1 MVKSNLDKTIEY
13 AETKERDK
21 EDIGFDAN
29 LYDTEFYGIKVFF
42 VIGNPKYTYLD
53 NNIIYYP
60 IYWVKDEKITTQ
72 IGLYELLAGQQQS
85 IFDAD
90 GDIDLNKLD
99 KPLLYGF
106 TYGLLAKSKSKKSK
120 TTNPK
125 TQWINTFMQ
134 GEGSEGSDNYN
145 IIDTKYD
152 GDCFFSVL
160 KLALEENEQP
170 DISIADMREIVASN
184 ATETVFAQY
193 KTLYND
199 YNMQAKNLSREIKN
213 VVGRLKTMKTQ
224 TESTKDHHLKQSL
237 LKQSKDIKTLNDN
250 LRKDQEI
257 IKEALEEVAFMEG
270 IESLAM
276 LKLKIKTQE
285 FWADTWAISTLE
297 RELNLKTI
305 IFSERNYR
313 DGDEMNVL
321 QCGQLNDDVI
331 DDFEPSFYVLVCHYG
346 GFHYQMITYN
356 EEKIFTYEELPA
368 EVKKLVVDKCLE
380 RIAGPYSI
388 IPEFRAAA
396 LGAAAVVPAATTA
409 VVSAA
414 TASFAAAAP
423 DSLATAT
430 ASLATA
436 SLAAPATEELSS
448 DLYDNTT
455 VFRFYHKSADK
466 PFPGKG
472 QGELLGPEG
481 RDAYSDLAKIPEW
494 RRKLSNFWLAD
505 FKLDGHKW
513 ASVEHYYQGAKFK
526 KNNKD
531 FYIKFSLD
539 SPDSSIAK
547 DPALAKAAGG
557 KSGKFKGEQVR
568 PKNVVLDPDFFTK
581 ADHGNLT
588 RAELEMETAMRAKFT
603 QHDDLKKLLLATKKA
618 KLEHVKNGRPPEVYN
633 NLMRVRRE
641 FKTFLP

>member
-1 MVKSNLDKTIEY
+1 MVRSNLDKTIEY

-29 LYDTEFYGIKVFF
+29 LYNTEFYGIKVDF

-60 IYWVKDEKITTQ
+60 IYLVKDDKITAQ

-90 GDIDLNKLD
+90 GDIDLNKLE

-106 TYGLLAKSKSKKSK
+106 TYGLLAKNKSKKSK

-125 TQWINTFMQ
+125 TQWINTFMK
-134 GEGSEGSDNYN
+134 GEGGDNYN

-160 KLALEENEQP
+160 KLALEENGQP

-193 KTLYND
+193 NTLYND

-213 VVGRLKTMKTQ
+213 VGGRLKTMKTQ
-224 TESTKDHHLKQSL
+224 TETTKDHYLKQSL

-250 LRKDQEI
+250 LRKEQEI
-257 IKEALEEVAFMEG
+257 IKEALKEVAFMEG

-276 LKLKIKTQE
+276 LKLKIKTQD

-305 IFSERNYR
+305 IFSEMNYSE
-313 DGDEMNVL
+313 GDEMNVL
-321 QCGQLNDDVI
+321 QCGQLNDEVLDN
-331 DDFEPSFYVLVCHYG
+331 FEPSFYVLVCYYG

-368 EVKKLVVDKCLE
+368 EVKKLVIDKCLE
-380 RIAGPYSI
+380 KIAGPYSI

-396 LGAAAVVPAATTA
+396 LGAVPAAA
-409 VVSAA
+409 PASAA
-414 TASFAAAAP
+414 PASAAP
-423 DSLATAT
+423 D
-430 ASLATA
+430 
-436 SLAAPATEELSS
+436 AAPVPAVPAAAVLSAVPAPVPDAVPVEELSS

-455 VFRFYHKSADK
+455 VFRFYYKSADK
-466 PFPGKG
+466 PLPGKG

-494 RRKLSNFWLAD
+494 RRKLSNFWLAE

-581 ADHGNLT
+581 ADDGKLT

-603 QHDDLKKLLLATKKA
+603 QHADLKTLLQLTKKA
-618 KLEHVKNGRPPEVYN
+618 KLEHVKSGRPPEVYN

-641 FKTFLP
+641 LKTFLP

>member
-13 AETKERDK
+13 AETKEKDK
-21 EDIGFDAN
+21 EDVGLDAN

-60 IYWVKDEKITTQ
+60 IYLVKDEKITAQ
-72 IGLYELLAGQQQS
+72 IGLYELLSGQQQS

-106 TYGLLAKSKSKKSK
+106 TYGLLTKNKSKKSK

-125 TQWINTFMQ
+125 TQWLNTFMQ
-134 GEGSEGSDNYN
+134 SEGYN

-213 VVGRLKTMKTQ
+213 VGGRLKTMKTQ
-224 TESTKDHHLKQSL
+224 TETTKDHHLKQSL
-237 LKQSKDIKTLNDN
+237 LKQSKDIKTLIEN
-250 LRKDQEI
+250 LRKEQEI
-257 IKEALEEVAFMEG
+257 IKEALKEVAFMEG

-305 IFSERNYR
+305 IFSEWNYR
-313 DGDEMNVL
+313 EGDEMNVL
-321 QCGQLNDDVI
+321 QCGQLNDEVLDN
-331 DDFEPSFYVLVCHYG
+331 FEPSFYVLVCYYG
-346 GFHYQMITYN
+346 GYHYQMITYD

-368 EVKKLVVDKCLE
+368 EVKKLVIDKCLE
-380 RIAGPYSI
+380 KIAGPYSI

-396 LGAAAVVPAATTA
+396 LGAT
-409 VVSAA
+409 
-414 TASFAAAAP
+414 
-423 DSLATAT
+423 ATAT
-430 ASLATA
+430 ASPAAA
-436 SLAAPATEELSS
+436 SPAASPAAVSAPVEELSS

-466 PFPGKG
+466 PLPGKG

-539 SPDSSIAK
+539 SSDSSIAK

-557 KSGKFKGEQVR
+557 KSGKFKGEQIR
-568 PKNVVLDPDFFTK
+568 PKNVVLDPDFFTN
-581 ADHGNLT
+581 A

-603 QHDDLKKLLLATKKA
+603 QHPDLKTLLQLTKKA
-618 KLEHVKNGRPPEVYN
+618 KLEHVKSGRPPEVYN

-641 FKTFLP
+641 LKTFLP

>member
-13 AETKERDK
+13 AETKEKDT
-21 EDIGFDAN
+21 EDVGLDAN

-42 VIGNPKYTYLD
+42 VIGNPKYNYLD

-60 IYWVKDEKITTQ
+60 IYLVKDDKITAQ
-72 IGLYELLAGQQQS
+72 IGLYELLSGQQQS

-106 TYGLLAKSKSKKSK
+106 TYGLLTKNKSKKSK

-125 TQWINTFMQ
+125 TQWLNTFMQ
-134 GEGSEGSDNYN
+134 SEGYN

-213 VVGRLKTMKTQ
+213 VGGRLKTMKTQ
-224 TESTKDHHLKQSL
+224 TETTKDHHLKQSL
-237 LKQSKDIKTLNDN
+237 LKQSKDIKTLIEN
-250 LRKDQEI
+250 LRKEQEI
-257 IKEALEEVAFMEG
+257 IKEALKEVAFMEG

-285 FWADTWAISTLE
+285 FWSDTWAISTLE

-305 IFSERNYR
+305 IFSEWNYR
-313 DGDEMNVL
+313 EGDEMNVL
-321 QCGQLNDDVI
+321 QCGQLNDEVLDN
-331 DDFEPSFYVLVCHYG
+331 FEPSFYVLVCYYG
-346 GFHYQMITYN
+346 GYHYQMITYD

-368 EVKKLVVDKCLE
+368 EVKKLVIDKCLE
-380 RIAGPYSI
+380 KIAGPYSI

-396 LGAAAVVPAATTA
+396 LGAT
-409 VVSAA
+409 
-414 TASFAAAAP
+414 
-423 DSLATAT
+423 ATAT
-430 ASLATA
+430 ASPATA
-436 SLAAPATEELSS
+436 AASPAAAAVPAPVEELSS

-466 PFPGKG
+466 PLPGKG

-513 ASVEHYYQGAKFK
+513 ASVEHYYQGSKFK

-557 KSGKFKGEQVR
+557 KSGKFKGEQIR
-568 PKNVVLDPDFFTK
+568 PKNVVLDPDFFTN
-581 ADHGNLT
+581 A

-603 QHDDLKKLLLATKKA
+603 QHPDLKTLLQLTKKA
-618 KLEHVKNGRPPEVYN
+618 KLEHVKSGRPPEVYN

-641 FKTFLP
+641 LKTFLP

>member
-13 AETKERDK
+13 AETKEKDK
-21 EDIGFDAN
+21 EDVGLDAN

-60 IYWVKDEKITTQ
+60 IYLVKDEKITAQ
-72 IGLYELLAGQQQS
+72 IGLYELLSGQQQS

-106 TYGLLAKSKSKKSK
+106 TYGLLTKNKSKKSK

-125 TQWINTFMQ
+125 TQWLNTFMQ
-134 GEGSEGSDNYN
+134 SEGYN

-213 VVGRLKTMKTQ
+213 VGGRLKTMKTQ
-224 TESTKDHHLKQSL
+224 TETTKDHHLKQSL
-237 LKQSKDIKTLNDN
+237 LKQSKDIKTLIEN
-250 LRKDQEI
+250 LRKEQEI
-257 IKEALEEVAFMEG
+257 IKEALKEVAFMEG

-305 IFSERNYR
+305 IFSEWNYR
-313 DGDEMNVL
+313 EGDEMNVL
-321 QCGQLNDDVI
+321 QCGQLNDEVLDN
-331 DDFEPSFYVLVCHYG
+331 FEPSFYVLVCYYG
-346 GFHYQMITYN
+346 GYHYQMITYD

-368 EVKKLVVDKCLE
+368 EVKKLVIDKCLE
-380 RIAGPYSI
+380 KIAGPYSI

-396 LGAAAVVPAATTA
+396 LGAT
-409 VVSAA
+409 
-414 TASFAAAAP
+414 
-423 DSLATAT
+423 ATAT
-430 ASLATA
+430 ASPATA
-436 SLAAPATEELSS
+436 AASPAAAAVPAPVEELSS

-466 PFPGKG
+466 PLPGKG

-513 ASVEHYYQGAKFK
+513 ASVEHYYQGSKFK

-557 KSGKFKGEQVR
+557 KSGKFKGEQIR
-568 PKNVVLDPDFFTK
+568 PKNVVLDPDFFTN
-581 ADHGNLT
+581 A

-603 QHDDLKKLLLATKKA
+603 QHPDLKTLLQLTKKA
-618 KLEHVKNGRPPEVYN
+618 KLEHVKSGRPPEVYN

-641 FKTFLP
+641 LKTFLP